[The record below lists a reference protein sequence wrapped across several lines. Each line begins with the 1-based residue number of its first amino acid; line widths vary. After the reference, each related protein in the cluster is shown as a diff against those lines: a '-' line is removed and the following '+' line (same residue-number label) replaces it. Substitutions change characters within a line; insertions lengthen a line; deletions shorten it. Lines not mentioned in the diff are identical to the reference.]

1 MNPTVKAFA
10 ISFSMVAFISGAAA
24 AAATG
29 SHHKF
34 CVPQGT
40 KLSSACRSHGYA
52 NGATAHFKADARAEK
67 RAREAHNPKKE

>member
-1 MNPTVKAFA
+1 MNSTVKVFA
-10 ISFSMVAFISGAAA
+10 LSFSMVAFLTGAAA

-29 SHHKF
+29 GHHKF

-40 KLSSACRSHGYA
+40 KLSTACRSHGYV

-67 RAREAHNPKKE
+67 RAREAHNSRKQ